1 MRNGYGSNLAK
12 EKFEALAEDKLGS
25 AEEKFEALAEEKA
38 GPAEEKYGVIAE
50 EIKGPADGDL
60 DAPAKLD
67 ELPPLPPLPDGDEL
81 NGRFF
86 RADGMW
92 LNELCLPHLPHLPHL
107 PPLPPSPEERV
118 EGRRAAQEEE
128 GYEEDDEQRDE
139 ASVRQLL
146 ISGLLRKVIARL
158 PHAWAEGSGAGI
170 EEALTSEEESPGPSG
185 LGCG

>member
-12 EKFEALAEDKLGS
+12 K
-25 AEEKFEALAEEKA
+25 KFEALAEEKA
-38 GPAEEKYGVIAE
+38 GLAKKKYGVIAE

-60 DAPAKLD
+60 DVPAERD

-92 LNELCLPHLPHLPHL
+92 LNKLCLPHLPPL

-118 EGRRAAQEEE
+118 EGRRAAQVEE
-128 GYEEDDEQRDE
+128 GDEEDDRQSDE
-139 ASVRQLL
+139 ASVRQLQTCEF
-146 ISGLLRKVIARL
+146 LRIVKEKLTYAK
-158 PHAWAEGSGAGI
+158 AKGSSTGD
-170 EEALTSEEESPGPSG
+170 EEVLASEEESPGPSFG